1 MERGEQRLVLDL
13 RWLVRAAYGWW
24 GNWLSTRSPRPQ
36 RSWTVAPSSQGGK
49 AVTGAEQ
56 AAIVAAVNRRYPGY
70 PPVAT
75 LPNLIQVNVAAV
87 AGELRAENPATLPA
101 ACQGAN

>member
-1 MERGEQRLVLDL
+1 M
-13 RWLVRAAYGWW
+13 AYPGH
-24 GNWLSTRSPRPQ
+24 G
-36 RSWTVAPSSQGGK
+36 APSPATDEEAQTRAYLRYFRTLVGSAVSLTSPGGK

-56 AAIVAAVNRRYPGY
+56 ASIVDAVNRRYPGY

-87 AGELRAENPATLPA
+87 AGELRTENPAALPA
-101 ACQGAN
+101 ACQDAN